1 MARLAFLLMALLVAS
16 STGLYASGSSSQ
28 SAPAPAAKPS
38 LEEQAVLDYNKGLK
52 HRDKAWEFEAKAAKA
67 AKEKDHDKNLKK
79 AQKEYGKVIEQ
90 QLEAVKKNAKFH
102 EAYSSLGYA
111 YRKTGEYD
119 KALESYDK
127 ALTLQPNYVEAIEY
141 RGEAYLGLNR
151 LTEAQKALEVLIGK
165 NPKYAVDLLGSMK
178 QWLKAN
184 KDKELDGIGAEM
196 VEAFGAWVAE
206 KEALVEKQGIRLK
219 EAEKAW

>member
-1 MARLAFLLMALLVAS
+1 MALLVAS

-67 AKEKDHDKNLKK
+67 DKEKDHDKNLKK

-141 RGEAYLGLNR
+141 RAEAYLRLNR

-178 QWLKAN
+178 QWLEAN
-184 KDKELDGIGAEM
+184 KDKELEGIGAEM
-196 VEAFGAWVAE
+196 VEAFGAWVAD
-206 KEALVEKQGIRLK
+206 KEAFVEKQGIRLN